1 MGLEPT
7 THGTTIRYSNQL
19 SYIHRLNSSA
29 KIQLFSY
36 ENQVRQY
43 FFLFLFLK
51 EKNKMNNNE
60 ILSPNK
66 IAFQRFR
73 KNTTGV
79 ISLIFIILCGL
90 IALFA
95 YFIIPDK
102 TPYSN
107 TQILE
112 ISTRKP
118 GFEVDMLLVPK
129 QNSVENEGFLSQ
141 LLYGKTSPYRQI
153 PFDSIE
159 VNKENTTVYVYNPDK
174 SCQSNIDIISN
185 SELVPEMTFSNSEEA
200 SNYIN
205 THCVEHRRFIL
216 GTDQFGRDFLSRLLL
231 GTRISF
237 SVGFIAVFMSIL
249 IGIFIGSLG
258 GFFRGRVDDIMV
270 WLINVVWSIPTLL
283 IVIAITF
290 VLGKGIVQVFIAVGL
305 TMWVE
310 VARVTRGQ
318 ILSVRETTFVEAGR
332 ALGFKNARIIL
343 RHIIPNIINPIIV
356 ISAANF
362 ASAILLE
369 AGLSFLGIGVQPPMP
384 SWGSMIKENYAYII
398 LNDAYLAILPGI
410 AIMLLV
416 LAFMLLGNAL
426 RDALDVK
433 KN

>member
-1 MGLEPT
+1 MM
-7 THGTTIRYSNQL
+7 
-19 SYIHRLNSSA
+19 
-29 KIQLFSY
+29 KD
-36 ENQVRQY
+36 
-43 FFLFLFLK
+43 
-51 EKNKMNNNE
+51 NK

-66 IAFQRFR
+66 IALERFKR
-73 KNTTGV
+73 NASGM

-90 IALFA
+90 TALFA

-102 TPYSN
+102 TPYAN

-112 ISTRKP
+112 ISTKKP
-118 GFEVDMLLVPK
+118 GFEVDILLVPK
-129 QNSVENEGFLSQ
+129 QNITEKTSFISQ
-141 LLYGKTSPYRQI
+141 LLNGKPSPYRQI
-153 PFDSIE
+153 PIDSIKTD
-159 VNKENTTVYVYNPDK
+159 KEKTIAYIYNPDK
-174 SCQSNIDIISN
+174 NDKVIEETISN
-185 SELVPEMTFSNSEEA
+185 LELVPGMTFKNDDEA

-205 THCVEHRRFIL
+205 NNNVIHRKFML

-249 IGIFIGSLG
+249 IGITIGSLG
-258 GFFRGRVDDIMV
+258 GFFRGWVDDLVV

-290 VLGKGIVQVFIAVGL
+290 VLGKGVVQVFIAVGL

-318 ILSVRETTFVEAGR
+318 ILSVRETTFVEAGK
-332 ALGFKNARIIL
+332 ALGYSNTRIIFK
-343 RHIIPNIINPIIV
+343 HVIPNVINPIIV

-416 LAFMLLGNAL
+416 LAFMLFGNAL
-426 RDALDVK
+426 RDSLDVK
-433 KN
+433 K

>member
-1 MGLEPT
+1 MM
-7 THGTTIRYSNQL
+7 
-19 SYIHRLNSSA
+19 
-29 KIQLFSY
+29 KD
-36 ENQVRQY
+36 
-43 FFLFLFLK
+43 
-51 EKNKMNNNE
+51 NK

-66 IAFQRFR
+66 IALERFKR
-73 KNTTGV
+73 NASGMM
-79 ISLIFIILCGL
+79 SLIFIILCGL
-90 IALFA
+90 TALFA

-102 TPYSN
+102 TPYAN

-112 ISTRKP
+112 ISTKKP
-118 GFEVDMLLVPK
+118 GFEVDILLVPK
-129 QNSVENEGFLSQ
+129 QNITEKTSFISQ
-141 LLYGKTSPYRQI
+141 LLNGKPSPYRQI
-153 PFDSIE
+153 PIDSIKTD
-159 VNKENTTVYVYNPDK
+159 KEKTIAYIYNPDK
-174 SCQSNIDIISN
+174 NDKVIEETISN
-185 SELVPEMTFSNSEEA
+185 LELVPGMTFKNDDEA
-200 SNYIN
+200 ANYIN
-205 THCVEHRRFIL
+205 NNNVVHRKFML

-249 IGIFIGSLG
+249 IGITIGSLG
-258 GFFRGRVDDIMV
+258 GFFRGWVDDLVV

-290 VLGKGIVQVFIAVGL
+290 VLGKGVVQVFIAVGL

-318 ILSVRETTFVEAGR
+318 ILSVRETTFVEAGK
-332 ALGFKNARIIL
+332 ALGYSNTRIIFK
-343 RHIIPNIINPIIV
+343 HVIPNVINPIIV

-416 LAFMLLGNAL
+416 LAFMLFGNAL
-426 RDALDVK
+426 RDSLDVK
-433 KN
+433 K

>member
-1 MGLEPT
+1 M
-7 THGTTIRYSNQL
+7 
-19 SYIHRLNSSA
+19 
-29 KIQLFSY
+29 KD
-36 ENQVRQY
+36 
-43 FFLFLFLK
+43 
-51 EKNKMNNNE
+51 NK
-60 ILSPNK
+60 ILSPNQ
-66 IAFQRFR
+66 IAIARFK
-73 KNTTGV
+73 KNVTGV
-79 ISLIFIILCGL
+79 ISLAFILLCGF

-102 TPYSN
+102 TPYAN

-118 GFEVDMLLVPK
+118 GFEVDMLLIPK
-129 QNSVENEGFLSQ
+129 QNVAGEPNFFSQ
-141 LLYGKTSPYRQI
+141 LLNGKPSPYRQI
-153 PFDSIE
+153 PFDSVKID
-159 VNKENTTVYVYNPDK
+159 KEKTEVYVYNPDK
-174 SCQSNIDIISN
+174 NSRNDAEIISN
-185 SELVPEMTFSNSEEA
+185 DDIVPGLIFESDEEA
-200 SNYIN
+200 AHYIN
-205 THCVEHRRFIL
+205 SHCVKHRRFIL

-249 IGIFIGSLG
+249 IGILIGSLG
-258 GFFRGRVDDIMV
+258 GFFRGWVDDVMV

-290 VLGKGIVQVFIAVGL
+290 VLGKGVVQVFIAVGL

-343 RHIIPNIINPIIV
+343 RHIIPNVINPIIV

-410 AIMLLV
+410 AIMVLV
-416 LAFMLLGNAL
+416 LAFMLFGNAL

-433 KN
+433 K

>member
-1 MGLEPT
+1 
-7 THGTTIRYSNQL
+7 
-19 SYIHRLNSSA
+19 
-29 KIQLFSY
+29 
-36 ENQVRQY
+36 
-43 FFLFLFLK
+43 
-51 EKNKMNNNE
+51 MNNKE

-66 IAFQRFR
+66 IAFLRFKR
-73 KNTTGV
+73 NKTGV
-79 ISLIFIILCGL
+79 ISLFFIILCAF
-90 IALFA
+90 IAVFA

-102 TPYSN
+102 TPYAN

-129 QNSVENEGFLSQ
+129 QNVVENKGFFSRLLHGQPSQ
-141 LLYGKTSPYRQI
+141 YRQI
-153 PFDSIE
+153 PFDSLKIE
-159 VNKENTTVYVYNPDK
+159 KEKTIVYVYNPDK
-174 SCQSNIDIISN
+174 NASVNEEIILNKDIVSDKVFTDDKEAAAYISGN
-185 SELVPEMTFSNSEEA
+185 
-200 SNYIN
+200 
-205 THCVEHRRFIL
+205 CVKHRKFIL

-249 IGIFIGSLG
+249 IGIVIGSLG
-258 GFFRGRVDDIMV
+258 GFFRGWVDELV
-270 WLINVVWSIPTLL
+270 LWLINVVWSIPTLL

-290 VLGKGIVQVFIAVGL
+290 ILGKGVVQVFIAVGL

-318 ILSVRETTFVEAGR
+318 ILSVREMTFIEAGK
-332 ALGFKNARIIL
+332 ALGFSNVRIIA

-416 LAFMLLGNAL
+416 LAFMLFGNAL

-433 KN
+433 K

>member
-1 MGLEPT
+1 M
-7 THGTTIRYSNQL
+7 N
-19 SYIHRLNSSA
+19 
-29 KIQLFSY
+29 
-36 ENQVRQY
+36 
-43 FFLFLFLK
+43 
-51 EKNKMNNNE
+51 KNK
-60 ILSPNK
+60 ILSPNQ
-66 IAFQRFR
+66 IAIQRF
-73 KNTTGV
+73 KKSATGV
-79 ISLIFIILCGL
+79 ISLVFILLCGL

-102 TPYSN
+102 TPYAN

-112 ISTRKP
+112 ISTQKP

-129 QNSVENEGFLSQ
+129 QNSAEKRGFFAQMMNGQPS
-141 LLYGKTSPYRQI
+141 SYRQI
-153 PFDSIE
+153 PFDSLKID
-159 VNKENTTVYVYNPDK
+159 KEKTIVYIFNPDK
-174 SCQSNIDIISN
+174 TTAINEEIISN
-185 SELVPEMTFSNSEEA
+185 QELTSGKTFSSDEEA
-200 SNYIN
+200 SHYIN
-205 THCVEHRRFIL
+205 SNCVEHRKFIL

-258 GFFRGRVDDIMV
+258 GFFRGRVDDLMV

-290 VLGKGIVQVFIAVGL
+290 VLGKGVVQVFIAVGL

-318 ILSVRETTFVEAGR
+318 ILSVRETTFVEAGK
-332 ALGFKNARIIL
+332 ALGFSNIRIIS

-416 LAFMLLGNAL
+416 LAFMLFGNAL

-433 KN
+433 K

>member
-1 MGLEPT
+1 M
-7 THGTTIRYSNQL
+7 
-19 SYIHRLNSSA
+19 
-29 KIQLFSY
+29 KD
-36 ENQVRQY
+36 
-43 FFLFLFLK
+43 
-51 EKNKMNNNE
+51 NK
-60 ILSPNK
+60 ILSPNQ
-66 IAFQRFR
+66 IAIARFK
-73 KNTTGV
+73 KNVTGM

-102 TPYSN
+102 TPYAN

-112 ISTRKP
+112 ISTQKP

-129 QNSVENEGFLSQ
+129 QNMVDNKGFLSQ
-141 LLYGKTSPYRQI
+141 MMNGKPSTYRQI
-153 PFDSIE
+153 PFDSLKID
-159 VNKENTTVYVYNPDK
+159 KEKTTVFIFNPDAN
-174 SCQSNIDIISN
+174 STPNEEIIPN
-185 SELVPEMTFSNSEEA
+185 KDLCSEISFANDEEA
-200 SNYIN
+200 THYIHSN
-205 THCVEHRRFIL
+205 CVRHRKFIL

-249 IGIFIGSLG
+249 IGIIVGSLG
-258 GFFRGRVDDIMV
+258 GFFRGWVDDVML

-290 VLGKGIVQVFIAVGL
+290 VLGKGVVQVFIAVGL

-318 ILSVRETTFVEAGR
+318 ILSVREMTYIEAGK
-332 ALGFKNARIIL
+332 ALGFSNIRIIS
-343 RHIIPNIINPIIV
+343 RHVIPNIINPIIV

-410 AIMLLV
+410 AIMFLV
-416 LAFMLLGNAL
+416 LAFMLFGNAL
-426 RDALDVK
+426 RDALDVRK
-433 KN
+433 

>member
-1 MGLEPT
+1 M
-7 THGTTIRYSNQL
+7 N
-19 SYIHRLNSSA
+19 
-29 KIQLFSY
+29 
-36 ENQVRQY
+36 
-43 FFLFLFLK
+43 
-51 EKNKMNNNE
+51 KNK
-60 ILSPNK
+60 ILSPNQ
-66 IAFQRFR
+66 IAIQRF
-73 KNTTGV
+73 KNNVTGV
-79 ISLIFIILCGL
+79 ISLVFILLCGL

-102 TPYSN
+102 TPYANS
-107 TQILE
+107 QILE
-112 ISTRKP
+112 ISTQKP

-129 QNSVENEGFLSQ
+129 QNSAEKKGFFAQMMNGQPS
-141 LLYGKTSPYRQI
+141 SYRQI
-153 PFDSIE
+153 PFDSIKIE
-159 VNKENTTVYVYNPDK
+159 KEKTIVYIFNPDK
-174 SCQSNIDIISN
+174 TTAINEEIISN
-185 SELVPEMTFSNSEEA
+185 QELTSGKTFSSDEDA
-200 SNYIN
+200 THYIN
-205 THCVEHRRFIL
+205 SNCVEHRKFIL

-258 GFFRGRVDDIMV
+258 GFFRGRVDDLMV

-290 VLGKGIVQVFIAVGL
+290 VLGKGVVQVFIAVGL

-318 ILSVRETTFVEAGR
+318 ILSVRETTFVEAGK
-332 ALGFKNARIIL
+332 ALGFSNIRIIS

-416 LAFMLLGNAL
+416 LAFMLFGNAL

-433 KN
+433 K

>member
-1 MGLEPT
+1 
-7 THGTTIRYSNQL
+7 
-19 SYIHRLNSSA
+19 
-29 KIQLFSY
+29 
-36 ENQVRQY
+36 
-43 FFLFLFLK
+43 
-51 EKNKMNNNE
+51 MNNNE

>member
-1 MGLEPT
+1 MM
-7 THGTTIRYSNQL
+7 
-19 SYIHRLNSSA
+19 
-29 KIQLFSY
+29 KD
-36 ENQVRQY
+36 
-43 FFLFLFLK
+43 K
-51 EKNKMNNNE
+51 K
-60 ILSPNK
+60 ILSPNQ

-73 KNTTGV
+73 KNATGM
-79 ISLIFIILCGL
+79 ISLSFIILCGL

-102 TPYSN
+102 TPYAN
-107 TQILE
+107 TQTLE

-118 GFEVDMLLVPK
+118 GFEVDMLLIPK
-129 QNSVENEGFLSQ
+129 QNSIKDGGFFSQ
-141 LLYGKTSPYRQI
+141 LLYGKPSPYRQI
-153 PFDSIE
+153 PFDSIK
-159 VNKENTTVYVYNPDK
+159 VSKDKTTIFIYNHDK
-174 SCQSNIDIISN
+174 NCSSNIEVISN
-185 SELVPEMTFSNSEEA
+185 SDIVPCIFFNNDQEA
-200 SNYIN
+200 AHYIN
-205 THCVEHRRFIL
+205 SRCVKHRKFIL

-237 SVGFIAVFMSIL
+237 SVGFIAVMMSIL
-249 IGIFIGSLG
+249 IGIVIGSLG
-258 GFFRGRVDDIMV
+258 GFFRGWIDDIMV

-290 VLGKGIVQVFIAVGL
+290 VLGKGVIQVFIAVGM

-310 VARVTRGQ
+310 VARVARGQ
-318 ILSVRETTFVEAGR
+318 ILSVREMTYIEAGR
-332 ALGFKNARIIL
+332 SLGFRNFRIIA
-343 RHIIPNIINPIIV
+343 RHIIPNIINPVIV

-362 ASAILLE
+362 ATAILLE

-416 LAFMLLGNAL
+416 LAFMLFGNAL

>member
-1 MGLEPT
+1 M
-7 THGTTIRYSNQL
+7 N
-19 SYIHRLNSSA
+19 
-29 KIQLFSY
+29 
-36 ENQVRQY
+36 
-43 FFLFLFLK
+43 
-51 EKNKMNNNE
+51 KNK
-60 ILSPNK
+60 ILSPNQ
-66 IAFQRFR
+66 IAIERFK
-73 KNTTGV
+73 KNITGV

-90 IALFA
+90 VALFA

-102 TPYSN
+102 TPYAN

-129 QNSVENEGFLSQ
+129 QNIANKTGFFS
-141 LLYGKTSPYRQI
+141 LLINGKPSHYRQI
-153 PFDSIE
+153 PFDSLIVE
-159 VNKENTTVYVYNPDK
+159 KDRTTVYVYNPDAN
-174 SCQSNIDIISN
+174 SQNNIDIILN
-185 SELVPEMTFSNSEEA
+185 ADIAPGITFNTDEDAEQ
-200 SNYIN
+200 YIN
-205 THCVEHRRFIL
+205 DNCITHKKFIL

-249 IGIFIGSLG
+249 IGISIGSLG
-258 GFFRGRVDDIMV
+258 GFFRGWVDDVMI

-332 ALGFKNARIIL
+332 ALGFTNTRIII

-398 LNDAYLAILPGI
+398 LNDAYLAILPGV
-410 AIMLLV
+410 AIMILV
-416 LAFMLLGNAL
+416 LAFMLFGNAL

-433 KN
+433 K

>member
-1 MGLEPT
+1 M
-7 THGTTIRYSNQL
+7 N
-19 SYIHRLNSSA
+19 
-29 KIQLFSY
+29 
-36 ENQVRQY
+36 
-43 FFLFLFLK
+43 
-51 EKNKMNNNE
+51 KNK
-60 ILSPNK
+60 ILSPNQ
-66 IAFQRFR
+66 IAIQRFK
-73 KNTTGV
+73 KNATGV
-79 ISLIFIILCGL
+79 ISLVFILLCGL

-102 TPYSN
+102 TPYAN

-112 ISTRKP
+112 ISTQKP

-129 QNSVENEGFLSQ
+129 QNSAEKKGFFAQMMNGQPS
-141 LLYGKTSPYRQI
+141 SYRQI
-153 PFDSIE
+153 PFDSLKID
-159 VNKENTTVYVYNPDK
+159 KEKTVVYIFNPDK
-174 SCQSNIDIISN
+174 TAIINEETISN
-185 SELVPEMTFSNSEEA
+185 QELTSGKTFSSDEDA
-200 SNYIN
+200 THYIN
-205 THCVEHRRFIL
+205 SNCIEHRKFIL

-249 IGIFIGSLG
+249 IGILIGSLG
-258 GFFRGRVDDIMV
+258 GFFRGRVDDLMV

-290 VLGKGIVQVFIAVGL
+290 VLGKGVVQVFIAVGL

-318 ILSVRETTFVEAGR
+318 ILSVRETTFVEAGK
-332 ALGFKNARIIL
+332 ALGFNNIRIIL
-343 RHIIPNIINPIIV
+343 KHIIPNIINPIIV

-410 AIMLLV
+410 AIMILV
-416 LAFMLLGNAL
+416 LAFMLFGNAL

-433 KN
+433 K

>member
-1 MGLEPT
+1 M
-7 THGTTIRYSNQL
+7 N
-19 SYIHRLNSSA
+19 
-29 KIQLFSY
+29 
-36 ENQVRQY
+36 
-43 FFLFLFLK
+43 
-51 EKNKMNNNE
+51 KNK
-60 ILSPNK
+60 ILSPNQ
-66 IAFQRFR
+66 IAFQRFK
-73 KNTTGV
+73 KNVTGV

-90 IALFA
+90 TALFA

-102 TPYSN
+102 TPFAN

-112 ISTRKP
+112 LSTRKP

-129 QNSVENEGFLSQ
+129 QNISKNTGFLSQ
-141 LLYGKTSPYRQI
+141 LLNGKPSPYRQI
-153 PFDSIE
+153 PFDSLKIE
-159 VNKENTTVYVYNPDK
+159 KEKTIVYVYNPDE
-174 SCQSNIDIISN
+174 NPNVIEEIISN
-185 SELVPEMTFSNSEEA
+185 SDIVPGMKFSNDEEA
-200 SNYIN
+200 TLYIN
-205 THCVEHRRFIL
+205 SNCVKHRKFIL

-249 IGIFIGSLG
+249 IGIFVGSLG
-258 GFFRGRVDDIMV
+258 GFFRGRVDDLML

-290 VLGKGIVQVFIAVGL
+290 VLGKGVVQVFIAVGL

-332 ALGFKNARIIL
+332 ALGFRNARIIS